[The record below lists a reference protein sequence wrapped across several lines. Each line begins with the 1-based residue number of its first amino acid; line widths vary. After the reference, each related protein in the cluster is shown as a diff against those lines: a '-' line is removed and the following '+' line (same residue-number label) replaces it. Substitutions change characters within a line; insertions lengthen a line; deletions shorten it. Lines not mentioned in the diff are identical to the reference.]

1 MFMKK
6 ISSKIIVVLIL
17 VAVAYLLLAH
27 HYIYYKIKEA
37 GLIGSDKNHMYILN
51 ENAALSQN
59 LTYIALGDS
68 LTAGT
73 GVDKYEDS
81 YPYLV
86 AKELSKSAG
95 KVSLEDFSYPG
106 FRTDDLIKNLL
117 APAIATNPDIVTLLI
132 GTNDI
137 HGNYRLATFKN
148 NYQNILEQLTTKT
161 RAKIYVISI
170 PYIGSNSLLLPPWG
184 YYLDHRTATFNQ
196 AVQDLAKIYKV
207 NYIDIAESTK
217 ELLKKN
223 GSHYAADTF
232 HPSASGYAI
241 WAKIISEAIA
251 K

>member
-1 MFMKK
+1 MTKK
-6 ISSKIIVVLIL
+6 IVFKIIVLFFL
-17 VAVAYLLLAH
+17 AVGSLLLLTH

-59 LTYIALGDS
+59 LTYVALGDS

-95 KVSLEDFSYPG
+95 KISLEDFSYPG

-117 APAIATNPDIVTLLI
+117 VPAIAANPDIITLLI

-137 HGNYRLATFKN
+137 HGNYRLTTFKT
-148 NYQNILEQLTTKT
+148 NYQNILEQLTKKT
-161 RAKIYVISI
+161 YAKIYVISI
-170 PYIGSNSLLLPPWG
+170 PYIGSNSLLLPPWN
-184 YYLDHRTATFNQ
+184 YYLDQRTASFNQ
-196 AVQDLAKIYKV
+196 VIQELAKTYKV
-207 NYIDIAESTK
+207 KYVDIAKPTK

-223 GSHYAADTF
+223 GPHYAADNF
-232 HPSASGYAI
+232 HPSAIGYAI
-241 WAKIISEAIA
+241 WAKIIGEEIL